1 MEDPVLALRTALMV
15 IDPSMTTVR
24 ARCHG
29 TAGTSRTGPVG
40 ALTA

>member
-29 TAGTSRTGPVG
+29 TAGTSSTGPVG